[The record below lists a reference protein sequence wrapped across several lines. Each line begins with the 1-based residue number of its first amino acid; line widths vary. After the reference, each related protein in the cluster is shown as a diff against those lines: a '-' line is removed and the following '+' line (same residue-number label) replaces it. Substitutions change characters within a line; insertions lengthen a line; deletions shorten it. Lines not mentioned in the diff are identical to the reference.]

1 MTNMILETA
10 ETRFLENVCI
20 DWPAGFMHEETFQEK
35 QEIRNRRFGSRG
47 IVPEMVVLAASV
59 PFWFPR
65 RP

>member
-1 MTNMILETA
+1 
-10 ETRFLENVCI
+10 
-20 DWPAGFMHEETFQEK
+20 MHEETFQEK